1 MGFSNQHLL
10 QPFTTRQVY
19 SLLAVNK
26 NKPFELYLCEKPSQ
40 GRDIAKALGISQRND
55 GYLQGNGILV
65 SWCIG
70 HLLEM
75 VPPDAYDDRYKRWS
89 LQDLPIL
96 PQQWKL
102 TAKKSTRKQLTV
114 IKKLLKQ
121 AHSVV
126 IATDADREG
135 ETIAREVLEHLKFRG
150 ATRRLWLSAL
160 DPISIQRAL
169 NSIRN
174 SQETLPLY
182 HSGLARGRADWLIG
196 MNLTRAYTILGSDRQ
211 VRSVG
216 RVQTPT
222 LALIVNRDREIS
234 NFNAVP
240 YYEIEA
246 LFQTKSK
253 VESQTKSQTKGQ
265 NHQEKPTDN
274 IQLLETKWLFPAAKK
289 NQDEAAKHCLDKQL
303 AQGVI
308 ERCQNQ
314 YGIVSTAST
323 QRKKLPPPLL
333 YNLSGLQQEA
343 SRRWTYGAQEVLNIA
358 QALYETHKLTTYPR
372 SDCEYLPLSQFNDV
386 SQVFQSLCK
395 NDPTICHLL
404 SQANQQQRSRVWND
418 KKITAHHAIIP
429 TQAAV
434 TGGINKLNNKERNVY
449 DLIRRRYIA
458 QFFPDY
464 EYDQSIILI
473 TIQSDQFKASGRI
486 PRMQGWK
493 QAIGT
498 GLSSNKKSA
507 ANEKELPAVE
517 KGEQLLCDRLD
528 LKNKLTQ
535 PPKHFTEGT
544 LIKAME
550 TIGSQVID
558 KVMKKILRET
568 AGLGTQATRA
578 NIIQTLFQRKYIMKD
593 KKFIKAST
601 LGFALCD
608 AVPETIKDPL
618 LTAQWE
624 QQLDDIANNKG
635 QDISGFLQQQIS
647 LLKAIISRIKQPA
660 AKTSRQQELTQYKA
674 GDPCPDCGH
683 PLEIRQAIR
692 GKKIGQNYIGC
703 SRFPECRFY
712 SWS

>member
-1 MGFSNQHLL
+1 MS
-10 QPFTTRQVY
+10 
-19 SLLAVNK
+19 VNK
-26 NKPFELYLCEKPSQ
+26 QKPFELYLCEKPSQ
-40 GRDIAKALGISQRND
+40 GRDIAKALGVRQRNE
-55 GYLQGNGILV
+55 GYLQGNGLLV

-75 VPPDAYDDRYKRWS
+75 IPPDGYDQRYKRWS

-96 PQQWKL
+96 PQEWQL
-102 TAKKSTRKQLTV
+102 EAKKSTRKQLMV

-135 ETIAREVLEHLKFRG
+135 ETIAREVLDHFKFHG

-160 DPISIQRAL
+160 DPVSIQRAL

-174 SQETLPLY
+174 SQETLALY

-196 MNLTRAYTILGSDRQ
+196 MNLTRAYTLLGNDRQ

-234 NFNAVP
+234 NFKAVP
-240 YYEIEA
+240 YYEIA
-246 LFQTKSK
+246 AFF
-253 VESQTKSQTKGQ
+253 QTKSQTNQ
-265 NHQEKPTDN
+265 ALNQSSNTP
-274 IQLLETKWLFPAAKK
+274 LLETKWQFQAADKS
-289 NQDEAAKHCLDKQL
+289 QDKAAKHSTNKQCLDKQL
-303 AQGVI
+303 AEKVI
-308 ERCQNQ
+308 QRCQNQ

-323 QRKKLPPPLL
+323 QRKKQPPPLL

-343 SRRWTYGAQEVLNIA
+343 SRRWGYGAQEVLNIA
-358 QALYETHKLTTYPR
+358 QALYETHKLSTYPR
-372 SDCEYLPLSQFNDV
+372 SDCEYLPLSQLNDV
-386 SQVFQSLCK
+386 SQIFQALCR
-395 NDPTICHLL
+395 NDPAICDLL
-404 SQANQQQRSRVWND
+404 SQANQKLRSRVWND

-429 TQAAV
+429 TQAA
-434 TGGINKLNNKERNVY
+434 GSGAIGKLNNKERNIY

-486 PRMQGWK
+486 PRIQGWK
-493 QAIGT
+493 QALATASPG
-498 GLSSNKKSA
+498 SSFPGSKKSA
-507 ANEKELPAVE
+507 AKENEQELPAVT
-517 KGEQLLCDRLD
+517 KGEQLLCDHLD
-528 LKNKLTQ
+528 LQDKLTK
-535 PPKHFTEGT
+535 PPNHFTEGT

-550 TIGSQVID
+550 TIGSQVTD

-578 NIIQTLFQRKYIMKD
+578 NIIQTLFQRQFIKKD
-593 KKFIKAST
+593 KKLIKAT
-601 LGFALCD
+601 APGFDLCD
-608 AVPETIKDPL
+608 AVPAAIKDPL

-624 QQLDDIANNKG
+624 QQLDDIANNNG
-635 QDISGFLQQQIS
+635 QDINGFLQQQIN
-647 LLKAIISRIKQPA
+647 LLKSIIKQIKQPGH
-660 AKTSRQQELTQYKA
+660 KTGNNNKLTKYKA
-674 GDPCPDCGH
+674 GEACPECHH

-692 GKKIGQNYIGC
+692 GTKIGQNYIGC
-703 SRFPECRFY
+703 SNFPQCRFY